1 MFLRRWED
9 LNDDLKN
16 DEVKYYYDL
25 LSNKKFDIIL
35 KRVFDFTLS
44 LILLLLLLPI
54 LIFLSLLVKATSSGP
69 ILYKQERVTTY
80 GKTFNILKF
89 RTMVKDADKI
99 GELVTLS
106 NDNRITKI
114 GGFLRK
120 TRLDELPQLFNIIA
134 GQMSF
139 VGTRPEVQKYVN
151 CYTDRMKATLL
162 LPAGVTSLA
171 SITFKDE
178 SNKLVSQES
187 ASEIYINEILPIK
200 MQFNIEYLEKFNLI
214 YDLKLIIKTVI
225 AVINE

>member
-1 MFLRRWED
+1 MFLRRWEE

-44 LILLLLLLPI
+44 FILLLLLSPI

-106 NDNRITKI
+106 NDDRITKI

-120 TRLDELPQLFNIIA
+120 TRLDELPQLLNIIA

-151 CYTDRMKATLL
+151 YYTDRMKATLL

-178 SNKLVSQES
+178 SNKLISQES

-225 AVINE
+225 AVINK